1 VAYGLP
7 GAFYGNDCTKGRS
20 ILCHLVDDDYALSV
34 ARDGLPRLI
43 FCIEEDHPSVTYCFS
58 LVVHD
63 RLPGAVGWAFEI
75 PQKCG

>member
-43 FCIEEDHPSVTYCFS
+43 FCIEED

>member
-1 VAYGLP
+1 LEPPDSVVDLV
-7 GAFYGNDCTKGRS
+7 RS

-43 FCIEEDHPSVTYCFS
+43 FCIEEDHPSVTYYFS